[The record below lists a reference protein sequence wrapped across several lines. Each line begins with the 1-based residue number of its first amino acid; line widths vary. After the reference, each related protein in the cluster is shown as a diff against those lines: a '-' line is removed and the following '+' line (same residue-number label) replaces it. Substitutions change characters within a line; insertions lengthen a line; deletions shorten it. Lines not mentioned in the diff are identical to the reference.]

1 MPLGKT
7 EPPSSDAA
15 RRDAGFLLRMLQR
28 GESLR
33 MPPMPTTGRQCNEL
47 RINGQN
53 QTWRIVCTDWIPLRV
68 LLLGDRLRLAFCQ
81 QPPRRRAAGPRNI
94 RNGE

>member
-7 EPPSSDAA
+7 EPPFSDAA

-33 MPPMPTTGRQCNEL
+33 MPRSRPMPTIGRRCHEL

-53 QTWRIVCTDWIPLRV
+53 QTWRIVCTDWIPMR
-68 LLLGDRLRLAFCQ
+68 GRDR
-81 QPPRRRAAGPRNI
+81 GSDDTMNSVSE
-94 RNGE
+94 GEHEEREA